1 MAIFPFTPVEL
12 ASWKWE
18 SVSAVAWIAVAYMA
32 FVSTALGYGV
42 WHWGISRLGA
52 DRVLIYQYLITLTGV
67 VSSIIVLR
75 EGFGFTKVLGAVVLL
90 AGVYLAHRRK
100 EQASIS
106 RAFRASLEGLL
117 NGASSA
123 RFPGRLCS
131 DLPIHPTS

>member
-1 MAIFPFTPVEL
+1 LAIVPFTPVEL

-52 DRVLIYQYLITLTGV
+52 DRDLVYQYLITLTGV
-67 VSSIIVLR
+67 ASSIVVLR

-90 AGVYLAHRRK
+90 AGVYLAHRR
-100 EQASIS
+100 
-106 RAFRASLEGLL
+106 
-117 NGASSA
+117 
-123 RFPGRLCS
+123 
-131 DLPIHPTS
+131 